1 MPQALPKLSLLFKQR
16 SEDQTFHVRAH
27 PCCLHNPIHI
37 ADSYEQIDTQAPGF
51 YWCTIQACAGI
62 ISACLPTMRPLVRG
76 KSFESLIDRMRTKF
90 SNSWPASKLSDYS
103 SHHSS
108 NPKLS
113 DKSSL
118 PTARY
123 NRPSADEY
131 QPPLVHVG
139 KPMGVSHQYDT
150 SVEATQMSSLD
161 HSNMDGIL
169 VKSSITNDL
178 SFV

>member
-1 MPQALPKLSLLFKQR
+1 MPIYVAWTNRIESN
-16 SEDQTFHVRAH
+16 A
-27 PCCLHNPIHI
+27 
-37 ADSYEQIDTQAPGF
+37 ADSCPKKNIDTQAPGF

-62 ISACLPTMRPLVRG
+62 ISACLPTLRPLVRG

-90 SNSWPASKLSDYS
+90 SNSWPASKLSDHS
-103 SHHSS
+103 SHSS

-118 PTARY
+118 PAARY
-123 NRPSADEY
+123 GRPSADGF

-139 KPMGVSHQYDT
+139 KPMGVSHQCDT

-161 HSNMDGIL
+161 NSTVDGIL